1 MSSRVLQWV
10 ILRLPLHLTVV
21 HRPTNVLCPWAAF
34 TRGPNKMKDEVS
46 QKLDIFP
53 CPLCLLS
60 FCFPWA
66 AFSVPSSSGF
76 CFVPLPSSPLGC
88 QTSLLASLQET
99 LTTDLLS
106 SLESLPPLLQ
116 HSLTGH
122 PSAFPG
128 PPHGSFGTYSLV
140 RSSVSW
146 TFFWVHLPQP

>member
-10 ILRLPLHLTVV
+10 ILRLLLHLTVV

-34 TRGPNKMKDEVS
+34 THGPNKMKNGVS

-76 CFVPLPSSPLGC
+76 CFVPLPSSPLSC
-88 QTSLLASLQET
+88 QRSLLASLQET
-99 LTTDLLS
+99 LTTTEVPETSPKSMSSFLPSSLYLPSCNTHSQDTHLLS
-106 SLESLPPLLQ
+106 LARLTALLG
-116 HSLTGH
+116 LT
-122 PSAFPG
+122 A
-128 PPHGSFGTYSLV
+128 
-140 RSSVSW
+140 W
-146 TFFWVHLPQP
+146 